1 MTTPLR
7 EGNRRC
13 GAPAGGPITWLSRAC
28 RQAGGLHNGAVRLT
42 IVGFGLIG
50 GSVARALRE
59 LDRSTA
65 HAWRITA
72 WSRTRGSVDQGLHDG
87 VVDAAPDS
95 LEAALRDAELVL
107 LAAPPLTCLDLL
119 DHLAG
124 PLRSALGDATLT
136 DAVSTKAQI
145 VTRADMS
152 ALHFVGGHPM
162 AGRESSGYTAAVAN
176 LFVGRPWVTVPGAN
190 AALVDSQRVRS
201 LIQAC
206 GAVEV
211 PMTAEAHD
219 SAVAAIS
226 HMPLVV
232 SAALVEAVAGRARA
246 TRSDWPAARDLAA
259 TGWAGMTRLA
269 RGEPSMGAGIVATNP
284 AAISARLRDVRAVVD
299 EWLAELESPNG
310 PDFEWLQER
319 FAAARDQLEK
329 G

>member
-1 MTTPLR
+1 VR
-7 EGNRRC
+7 
-13 GAPAGGPITWLSRAC
+13 APVGGPMVRPSQPC

-59 LDRSTA
+59 LDPSTA
-65 HAWRITA
+65 HLWRITA
-72 WSRTRGSVDQGLHDG
+72 WSRTRGPVDRAFHDG
-87 VVDAAPDS
+87 VIDAAPDS
-95 LEAALRDAELVL
+95 LEGALRDAELVL
-107 LAAPPLTCLDLL
+107 LAAPPLICLDLL
-119 DHLAG
+119 DQLAG

-152 ALHFVGGHPM
+152 SLHFVGGHPM
-162 AGRESSGYTAAVAN
+162 AGRESSGYAAAAAN

-226 HMPLVV
+226 HVPLVV
-232 SAALVEAVAGRARA
+232 SAALVEAVAGRDVRS
-246 TRSDWPAARDLAA
+246 TRSDWPAARNLAA

-269 RGEPSMGAGIVATNP
+269 RGEPSMGAGIAATNP
-284 AAISARLRDVRAVVD
+284 AAISARLRDVRAVLD
-299 EWLAELESPNG
+299 EWLAELESPEG
-310 PDFEWLQER
+310 PDFERLQER
-319 FAAARDQLEK
+319 FAAARDRLEQ